1 MAGFSFSRIPVHV
14 PKIQT
19 RYRKIST
26 ALPVPESL
34 QILDDLDKY
43 ESRSMHGQMPI
54 VWDHA
59 EDFQVSDKYGNTWI
73 DFTSTI
79 FVANAGHANPK
90 ICEALKRII
99 DHKLLH
105 SYTYYTEIRR
115 DYIKKL
121 IGFTSPQFEKAF
133 LLSSGTEATECAL
146 KLMRMQAKVSGKRKP
161 VIVSF
166 EESMHGRTLGA
177 QMMGGTPAARE
188 WIGYEDP
195 NIHRLQFPYP
205 WKMKDENGRK
215 VSGEALFSTHIEQL
229 KQKGINPETDI
240 CGFILESYI
249 GWGAVFFPV
258 DYVIALEKFAHEQDI
273 LVTFDEIQAGFGRT
287 GTLFAYQHY
296 GVEPDIICCGKGI
309 SSSLP
314 LSAVLGSQ
322 KIMDLP
328 EIGSMSSTHSANPLS
343 CAAGLAN
350 IEYLESHNL
359 VSEAERK
366 GKILFNGLDKIHKR
380 FPERIAEIMGKGLLA
395 ALLFKDPK
403 SGVPDSLS
411 ASLICEKAM
420 QKGLLLV
427 HTGRESIKIGPPLTI
442 SDEALIEGLNV
453 LEDSIEEIVKLGG
466 CYDLQSKT
474 YRDCSKKN

>member
-19 RYRKIST
+19 KYRKIST

-34 QILDDLDKY
+34 QILNDLDKY

-54 VWDHA
+54 IWNHA

-90 ICEALKRII
+90 ILEALKRTI
-99 DHKLLH
+99 DQKLLH

-121 IGFTSPQFEKAF
+121 IEFTPSQFEKAF

-146 KLMRMQAKVSGKRKP
+146 KLMRLQGKANGKQKP
-161 VIVSF
+161 GIVSF
-166 EESMHGRTLGA
+166 EDSMHGRTLGS
-177 QMMGGTPAARE
+177 QMMGGTFAARE

-195 NIHRLQFPYP
+195 NIHRLPFPYP
-205 WKMKDENGRK
+205 WKLEDENGRH
-215 VSGEALFSTHIEQL
+215 VYGGALFSTHIAQL
-229 KQKGINPETDI
+229 KQKGINPKTDI
-240 CGFILESYI
+240 CGFMLESYI
-249 GWGAVFFPV
+249 GWGGVFFPV
-258 DYVIALEKFAHEQDI
+258 DYVKALVKFAREQEI

-328 EIGSMSSTHSANPLS
+328 EIGSMSSTHSANPLC

-350 IEYLESHNL
+350 IEYIESHNL
-359 VSEAERK
+359 ISESERK
-366 GKILFNGLDKIHKR
+366 GKILFNELEKIRKK
-380 FPERIAEIMGKGLLA
+380 FPDRIAEILGKGLLA
-395 ALLFKDPK
+395 ALLFRDPI
-403 SGVPDSLS
+403 SGVPDPLT

-442 SDEALIEGLNV
+442 PDEALIEGLDV
-453 LEDSIEEIVKLGG
+453 LEESIREIVN
-466 CYDLQSKT
+466 
-474 YRDCSKKN
+474 R

>member
-1 MAGFSFSRIPVHV
+1 MSGFSFSRIPVHV

-19 RYRKIST
+19 KYRKIST
-26 ALPVPESL
+26 TLPVPESL
-34 QILDDLDKY
+34 PILDDLDKY

-54 VWDHA
+54 IWDHA
-59 EDFQVSDKYGNTWI
+59 EDFQVGDKYGNTWI

-90 ICEALKRII
+90 IREALKRTI
-99 DHKLLH
+99 DQKLLH
-105 SYTYYTEIRR
+105 NYTYYTEIRR

-121 IGFTSPQFEKAF
+121 IEFTPPQFEKAF

-146 KLMRMQAKVSGKRKP
+146 KLMRMHGKASGKRKSG
-161 VIVSF
+161 VVSF

-177 QMMGGTPAARE
+177 QMMGGTPEARE

-195 NIHRLQFPYP
+195 NIHRLPFPYP
-205 WKMKDENGRK
+205 WKLKDESGK
-215 VSGEALFSTHIEQL
+215 EVPGEALFSTHIEQL

-258 DYVIALEKFAHEQDI
+258 DYVKALVAFARKHNI

-296 GVEPDIICCGKGI
+296 SVEPDLICCGKGI

-314 LSAVLGSQ
+314 LSAILGSR

-328 EIGSMSSTHSANPLS
+328 DIGSMSSTHSANPLC

-350 IEYLESHNL
+350 IEFIESHNL
-359 VSEAERK
+359 VDESRRK
-366 GKILFNGLDKIHKR
+366 GKILMEGLETIRKKYPKR
-380 FPERIAEIMGKGLLA
+380 ISEVLGKGLVA
-395 ALLFKDPK
+395 AILITDPK
-403 SGVPDSLS
+403 NRLADSLT

-420 QKGLLLV
+420 HKGLILV
-427 HTGRESIKIGPPLTI
+427 HTGRESIKMGPPLTI
-442 SDEALIEGLNV
+442 PDEALREGLQV
-453 LEDSIEEIVKLGG
+453 LEESIHEIVKP
-466 CYDLQSKT
+466 
-474 YRDCSKKN
+474 

>member
-1 MAGFSFSRIPVHV
+1 MSGFSFSRIPVHV
-14 PKIQT
+14 LKIQT
-19 RYRKIST
+19 KYRKIST

-34 QILDDLDKY
+34 PILHDLDRY

-59 EDFQVSDKYGNTWI
+59 EDFQISDKYGNTWI

-79 FVANAGHANPK
+79 FVTNAGHANPK
-90 ICEALKRII
+90 IREALKRLI
-99 DHKLLH
+99 DQKLLH
-105 SYTYYTEIRR
+105 SYTYSTEIRR
-115 DYIKKL
+115 DFIKKL
-121 IGFTSPQFEKAF
+121 IEFTPPQFEKAF

-146 KLMRMQAKVSGKRKP
+146 KLMRMQGKAIGKRSP
-161 VIVSF
+161 GIVSF

-195 NIHRLQFPYP
+195 NIFRLPFPYP
-205 WKMKDENGRK
+205 WQIKDEKGRQI
-215 VSGEALFSTHIEQL
+215 SGEALFSTHIEQL

-258 DYVIALEKFAHEQDI
+258 DYVKALVTYARRYDI
-273 LVTFDEIQAGFGRT
+273 IVTFDEIQAGFGRT
-287 GTLFAYQHY
+287 GTLFAYQNY
-296 GVEPDIICCGKGI
+296 GVEPDLICCGKGI

-314 LSAVLGSQ
+314 LSAVLGTQ

-328 EIGSMSSTHSANPLS
+328 DIGSMSSTHSANPLC

-350 IEYLESHNL
+350 IEFIESHNL
-359 VSEAERK
+359 VAESRRK
-366 GKILFNGLDKIHKR
+366 GKILMEGLETIRKK
-380 FPERIAEIMGKGLLA
+380 FPDYISEVFGKGLVA
-395 ALLFKDPK
+395 ALLIRDPK
-403 SGVPDSLS
+403 NRLADPLT

-420 QKGLLLV
+420 HKGLLLV
-427 HTGRESIKIGPPLTI
+427 HTGRESIKMGPPLTI
-442 SDEALIEGLNV
+442 PDEALLEGLKV
-453 LEDSIEEIVKLGG
+453 LEESIQEIIKP
-466 CYDLQSKT
+466 
-474 YRDCSKKN
+474 

>member
-1 MAGFSFSRIPVHV
+1 M
-14 PKIQT
+14 
-19 RYRKIST
+19 
-26 ALPVPESL
+26 PESL
-34 QILDDLDKY
+34 AILDDLDKY

-59 EDFQVSDKYGNTWI
+59 EDFQVGDRYGNTWI
-73 DFTSTI
+73 DFSSTI

-99 DHKLLH
+99 DQKLLH

-115 DYIKKL
+115 DYIRKL
-121 IGFTSPQFEKAF
+121 IEFTPSQFEKAF

-146 KLMRMQAKVSGKRKP
+146 KLMRMQGNAIGKKKP
-161 VIVSF
+161 GIISF
-166 EESMHGRTLGA
+166 EGSMHGRTLGS

-195 NIHRLQFPYP
+195 NIHRLPFPYP
-205 WKMKDENGRK
+205 WTLKDDHGHP
-215 VSGEALFSTHIEQL
+215 VSGEALFTRHIEHL
-229 KQKGINPETDI
+229 QKTGVNPDTDI

-258 DYVIALEKFAHEQDI
+258 DYVKALVAFARKHDI

-287 GTLFAYQHY
+287 GTLFAYQNY

-314 LSAVLGSQ
+314 LSAVLGSR

-328 EIGSMSSTHSANPLS
+328 DIGSMSSTHSANPLC

-350 IEYLESHNL
+350 IEFIESHNL
-359 VSEAERK
+359 VADAKRK
-366 GKILFNGLDKIHKR
+366 GKILLDGLKGIQKKYPD
-380 FPERIAEIMGKGLLA
+380 RISEVLGKGLVA
-395 ALLFKDPK
+395 AILIVDPK
-403 SGVPDSLS
+403 TRLPDSLT

-420 QKGLLLV
+420 QKGLILV
-427 HTGRESIKIGPPLTI
+427 HTGRESIKMGPPLTI
-442 SDEALIEGLNV
+442 PDEALLEGLHV
-453 LEDSIEEIVKLGG
+453 LEESIKEIVKP
-466 CYDLQSKT
+466 
-474 YRDCSKKN
+474 

>member
-1 MAGFSFSRIPVHV
+1 MSGFSFSQIPVHV

-19 RYRKIST
+19 KYRKIST

-34 QILDDLDKY
+34 SVLDDLDKY
-43 ESRSMHGQMPI
+43 ESRSMHGQIPI

-59 EDFQVSDKYGNTWI
+59 EDFQIGDKYGNTWI

-79 FVANAGHANPK
+79 FVTNAGHANPK
-90 ICEALKRII
+90 IREALKRTI
-99 DHKLLH
+99 DQKLLH

-121 IGFTSPQFEKAF
+121 IEFTPPQFEKAF

-146 KLMRMQAKVSGKRKP
+146 KLMRMQGKATGKRKP

-195 NIHRLQFPYP
+195 NIYRLPFPYP
-205 WKMKDENGRK
+205 WNLKDESGRQ
-215 VSGEALFSTHIEQL
+215 VSGEALFSTHIAQM

-240 CGFILESYI
+240 CGFMLESYI

-258 DYVIALEKFAHEQDI
+258 DYVQALVSYAHKHDI
-273 LVTFDEIQAGFGRT
+273 VVTFDEIQAGFGRT

-328 EIGSMSSTHSANPLS
+328 DIGSMSSTHSANPLC

-350 IEYLESHNL
+350 IEFIESHNL
-359 VSEAERK
+359 VDESKRK
-366 GKILFNGLDKIHKR
+366 GKILMEGLKTIRKK
-380 FPERIAEIMGKGLLA
+380 FPDRISEVLGKGLVVAILITNPKTR
-395 ALLFKDPK
+395 LPDP
-403 SGVPDSLS
+403 LT

-420 QKGLLLV
+420 HKGLLLV
-427 HTGRESIKIGPPLTI
+427 HTGRESIKMGPPLTI
-442 SDEALIEGLNV
+442 PDEALLEGLKV
-453 LEDSIEEIVKLGG
+453 LEESIQEII
-466 CYDLQSKT
+466 
-474 YRDCSKKN
+474 NP

>member
-1 MAGFSFSRIPVHV
+1 MSGFSFSRIPVHV

-19 RYRKIST
+19 KYRKIST

-34 QILDDLDKY
+34 QILDDLDKF

-59 EDFQVSDKYGNTWI
+59 EDFQVGDKYGNTWI

-79 FVANAGHANPK
+79 FVANVGHANLK
-90 ICEALKRII
+90 IREALKKTI
-99 DHKLLH
+99 DQKLLH

-121 IGFTSPQFEKAF
+121 IEFTPSQFEKAF

-146 KLMRMQAKVSGKRKP
+146 KLMRLQGKANGKQKP
-161 VIVSF
+161 GIVSF
-166 EESMHGRTLGA
+166 EESMHGRTLGS

-195 NIHRLQFPYP
+195 NIHRLPFPYP
-205 WKMKDENGRK
+205 WKLNDENGRQ
-215 VSGEALFSTHIEQL
+215 VSGDALFSAHIGQL
-229 KQKGINPETDI
+229 KQNGINPETDI

-258 DYVIALEKFAHEQDI
+258 DYIQALVSYAHKHDI
-273 LVTFDEIQAGFGRT
+273 VVTFDEIQAGFGRT

-296 GVEPDIICCGKGI
+296 GVEPDLICCGKGI

-314 LSAVLGSQ
+314 LSAVLGSRE
-322 KIMDLP
+322 IMDLP
-328 EIGSMSSTHSANPLS
+328 DIGSMSSTHSANPLC

-350 IEYLESHNL
+350 IDFIESHNL
-359 VSEAERK
+359 VDESKRK
-366 GKILFNGLDKIHKR
+366 GKILMEGLKVIRKK
-380 FPERIAEIMGKGLLA
+380 FPDRISEVLGKGLVA
-395 ALLFKDPK
+395 AILITEPKTRLPDP
-403 SGVPDSLS
+403 LT

-420 QKGLLLV
+420 HKGLILV
-427 HTGRESIKIGPPLTI
+427 HTGRESIKMGPPLTI
-442 SDEALIEGLNV
+442 PDEALMEGLKV
-453 LEDSIEEIVKLGG
+453 LEESIQEIVKP
-466 CYDLQSKT
+466 
-474 YRDCSKKN
+474 

>member
-1 MAGFSFSRIPVHV
+1 MSGFSFSRIPVHV

-19 RYRKIST
+19 KYRKIST

-34 QILDDLDKY
+34 SVLEDLDMY

-54 VWDHA
+54 VWDYA
-59 EDFQVSDKYGNTWI
+59 EDFQIGDKYGNTWI

-90 ICEALKRII
+90 IRDALKRTI
-99 DHKLLH
+99 DQKLLH

-121 IGFTSPQFEKAF
+121 IEFTPPRFEKAF
-133 LLSSGTEATECAL
+133 LLSSGTEATECVL
-146 KLMRMQAKVSGKRKP
+146 KLMRLHGKAAGKQKP
-161 VIVSF
+161 GIVSF

-195 NIHRLQFPYP
+195 NIWRLPFPYP
-205 WKMKDENGRK
+205 WILKGEYGQQ
-215 VSGEALFSTHIEQL
+215 VSGEMLFSTHIEQL

-240 CGFILESYI
+240 CGFMLESYI
-249 GWGAVFFPV
+249 GWGAVFFPA
-258 DYVIALEKFAHEQDI
+258 DYVKALVAYARKHDI
-273 LVTFDEIQAGFGRT
+273 IVTFDEIQSGFGRT
-287 GTLFAYQHY
+287 GTLFAYEHY
-296 GVEPDIICCGKGI
+296 GVEPDMICCGKGI

-328 EIGSMSSTHSANPLS
+328 DIGSMSSTHSANPLC

-350 IEYLESHNL
+350 IEFIESNNL
-359 VSEAERK
+359 VSESSRK
-366 GKILFNGLDKIHKR
+366 GIILLQGLEAIQKKYPNHISR
-380 FPERIAEIMGKGLLA
+380 VLGKGLVAAILITDPRTGLA
-395 ALLFKDPK
+395 DP
-403 SGVPDSLS
+403 LT

-420 QKGLLLV
+420 HKGLVLV
-427 HTGRESIKIGPPLTI
+427 HTGRESIKMGPPLTI
-442 SDEALIEGLNV
+442 PDGALQEGLTV
-453 LEDSIEEIVKLGG
+453 LEESIQEII
-466 CYDLQSKT
+466 QQ
-474 YRDCSKKN
+474 

>member
-1 MAGFSFSRIPVHV
+1 MSGFSFSRIPKHV
-14 PKIQT
+14 PKIHT
-19 RYRKIST
+19 KYRTIST

-34 QILDDLDKY
+34 AVLEDLDRY
-43 ESRSMHGQMPI
+43 ESRSMHVQMPI

-59 EDFQVSDKYGNTWI
+59 EDFQVGDRYGNTWI

-90 ICEALKRII
+90 IREALTRTI
-99 DHKLLH
+99 DQKLLH

-121 IGFTSPQFEKAF
+121 IEFTPPQFEKAF

-146 KLMRMQAKVSGKRKP
+146 KLMRLQGKAGGKQKP
-161 VIVSF
+161 GIVSF

-177 QMMGGTPAARE
+177 QMLGGTPAARE

-195 NIHRLQFPYP
+195 NIHRLPFPYP
-205 WKMKDENGRK
+205 WMLNDEHGQP
-215 VSGEALFSTHIEQL
+215 VSGDALFSTHIGLL
-229 KQKGINPETDI
+229 KRKGINPETDI

-258 DYVIALEKFAHEQDI
+258 DYVRALVTYARKHDI
-273 LVTFDEIQAGFGRT
+273 VVTFDEIQAGFGRT
-287 GTLFAYQHY
+287 GTLFAYQNY
-296 GVEPDIICCGKGI
+296 GVEPDLICCGKGI

-314 LSAVLGSQ
+314 LSAVLGSR

-328 EIGSMSSTHSANPLS
+328 DIGSMSSTHSANPLC

-350 IEYLESHNL
+350 IEFIESHNL
-359 VSEAERK
+359 VAEAGRK
-366 GKILFNGLDKIHKR
+366 GKILLEGLNAIRKKYPNHIS
-380 FPERIAEIMGKGLLA
+380 EVLGKGLVAAILITDPGTRLA
-395 ALLFKDPK
+395 DP
-403 SGVPDSLS
+403 LT

-420 QKGLLLV
+420 QKALILV
-427 HTGRESIKIGPPLTI
+427 HTGRESIKMGPPLTI
-442 SDEALIEGLNV
+442 PDEALREGLNV
-453 LEDSIEEIVKLGG
+453 LEESIHEIVKP
-466 CYDLQSKT
+466 
-474 YRDCSKKN
+474 

>member
-1 MAGFSFSRIPVHV
+1 MSGFSFSRIPVHV

-19 RYRKIST
+19 KYRKIST

-34 QILDDLDKY
+34 PVLEDLDRY

-59 EDFQVSDKYGNTWI
+59 EDFQVGDKYGNTWI

-90 ICEALKRII
+90 IRDALKRVI
-99 DHKLLH
+99 DQKLLH
-105 SYTYYTEIRR
+105 SYTYYTDIRR

-121 IGFTSPQFEKAF
+121 IEFTPPQFEKAF

-146 KLMRMQAKVSGKRKP
+146 KLIRLQGKASGKKKP
-161 VIVSF
+161 GIVSF

-177 QMMGGTPAARE
+177 QMLGGTPAARE

-195 NIHRLQFPYP
+195 HIWRLPFPYP
-205 WKMKDENGRK
+205 WTLKGEKGQL
-215 VSGEALFSTHIEQL
+215 VSGETLFSAHIEQL
-229 KQKGINPETDI
+229 KQTGINPETDI
-240 CGFILESYI
+240 CGFMLESYI

-258 DYVIALEKFAHEQDI
+258 DYVKALVAYARKHNI
-273 LVTFDEIQAGFGRT
+273 IVTFDEIQSGFGRT
-287 GTLFAYQHY
+287 GTLFAYEHY
-296 GVEPDIICCGKGI
+296 GVEPDMICCGKGI

-328 EIGSMSSTHSANPLS
+328 DIGSMSSTHSANPLC

-350 IEYLESHNL
+350 IEFIESNNL
-359 VSEAERK
+359 VAESSRK
-366 GKILFNGLDKIHKR
+366 GRILLLGLEAIQKKYPNHISKVL
-380 FPERIAEIMGKGLLA
+380 GKGLVA
-395 ALLFKDPK
+395 AILITDPRT
-403 SGVPDSLS
+403 GLPDPLT
-411 ASLICEKAM
+411 ASLICEKALH
-420 QKGLLLV
+420 KGLILV
-427 HTGRESIKIGPPLTI
+427 HTGRESIKMGPPLTI
-442 SDEALIEGLNV
+442 PDEALIEGLTV
-453 LEDSIEEIVKLGG
+453 LDESIQEII
-466 CYDLQSKT
+466 QP
-474 YRDCSKKN
+474 

>member
-1 MAGFSFSRIPVHV
+1 MSGFSFSRTPRDV
-14 PKIQT
+14 PKIKT
-19 RYRKIST
+19 KYRKIST
-26 ALPVPESL
+26 ALPVQESL
-34 QILDDLDKY
+34 PVLDDLDKY

-59 EDFQVSDKYGNTWI
+59 EDFQISDKYGNTWI

-79 FVANAGHANPK
+79 FVTNAGHANPK
-90 ICEALKRII
+90 IREALKKLI
-99 DHKLLH
+99 DQKLLH
-105 SYTYYTEIRR
+105 SYTYCTEIRR

-121 IGFTSPQFEKAF
+121 IEFTPPQFEKAF

-146 KLMRMQAKVSGKRKP
+146 KLMRMQGKVIGKRKP
-161 VIVSF
+161 GIVSF

-177 QMMGGTPAARE
+177 QMLGGIPAARE

-195 NIHRLQFPYP
+195 NIFRLPFPYP
-205 WKMKDENGRK
+205 WELKDGSGRR
-215 VSGEALFSTHIEQL
+215 VSSEALFSAHLEQL
-229 KQKGINPETDI
+229 KQKGINPKTDI

-249 GWGAVFFPV
+249 GWGAAFFPV
-258 DYVIALEKFAHEQDI
+258 DYVKALVAFARNHNI
-273 LVTFDEIQAGFGRT
+273 IVTFDEIQAGFGRT
-287 GTLFAYQHY
+287 GKLFAYQHY
-296 GVEPDIICCGKGI
+296 GVEPDLICCGKGI

-328 EIGSMSSTHSANPLS
+328 DIGSMSSTHSANPLC

-350 IEYLESHNL
+350 IEYIESHNL
-359 VSEAERK
+359 ISESGRK
-366 GKILFNGLDKIHKR
+366 GKILFDELEKIRKK
-380 FPERIAEIMGKGLLA
+380 FPDRITEILGKGLLA

-403 SGVPDSLS
+403 NGVPDSLT

-442 SDEALIEGLNV
+442 PDDALVEGLNV
-453 LEDSIEEIVKLGG
+453 LDESIEEIVKP
-466 CYDLQSKT
+466 
-474 YRDCSKKN
+474 